1 MDFHKALF
9 LTVFLPVFLM
19 LYGLAAR
26 RYKNPLLLA
35 ASLFFYAWCEPI
47 FVFVI
52 LATTV
57 FDFLLV
63 RVMARHDGWKRK
75 AVLSISL
82 CMNLSLLG
90 WFKYRLFF
98 VSLFGGTV
106 TAQDEDLLLIAL
118 PLGISFYTF
127 ETITYLVDVY
137 RRNQEPL
144 KRFGDYLLYILL
156 FPKLLAGPIIRYT
169 EIAEQLKDRSQ
180 NETLENR
187 LGGFY
192 RICIGLGKK
201 VLIADQLALYYTDY
215 TLSSSIDFT
224 ALDAGSAWLC
234 LVACLFRMY
243 FDFSGYCDIAIGL
256 GRICGFRF
264 PENFNNPLLS
274 FSITEFWKRWH
285 ITLTTWMRNYLYIPL
300 GGSRNGKILTYRNL
314 GIVFLVSGLWHGAD
328 WNFLIWGI
336 FHGLL
341 IIGERIIKIRM
352 PKILGVLL
360 TFGAVAYSM
369 SFFFIHDTSRMLEF
383 QQALFGGNSIT
394 IEHIPRTEFWLP
406 FAAACCF
413 SLFACTSF
421 TKRIQDVIFIGKPSA
436 WGHIALTA
444 ASAALFILS
453 LSYSTSVSYNT
464 FVYFRF

>member
-9 LTVFLPVFLM
+9 LTVFLPLFL
-19 LYGLAAR
+19 LIYNLSAG

-35 ASLFFYAWCEPI
+35 ASLIFYAWCEPV
-47 FVFVI
+47 FVFV
-52 LATTV
+52 LLLTTF
-57 FDFLLV
+57 FDFVLV
-63 RVMARHDGWKRK
+63 RAMARQEGWKRK
-75 AVLSISL
+75 TVLSISL

-106 TAQDEDLLLIAL
+106 TAQDETLLLIAL

-137 RRNQEPL
+137 RREQEPL
-144 KRFGDYLLYILL
+144 KRFGDYLLYIFM
-156 FPKLLAGPIIRYT
+156 FPKLLAGPIIRYS
-169 EIAEQLKDRSQ
+169 EIAPQLKDRSQ
-180 NETLENR
+180 FETLENR

-201 VLIADQLALYYTDY
+201 VLIADQLALYYTDH
-215 TLSSSIDFT
+215 TLSSSINFHT
-224 ALDAGSAWLC
+224 LGAGSAWLF
-234 LVACLFRMY
+234 LAACLLRMY

-256 GRICGFRF
+256 GRMCGFRF
-264 PENFNNPLLS
+264 PENFNNPLLA
-274 FSITEFWKRWH
+274 FNITEFWKRWH

-300 GGSRNGKILTYRNL
+300 GGSRKGKLLTYRNL
-314 GIVFLVSGLWHGAD
+314 GIVFLVSGLWHGAGL
-328 WNFLIWGI
+328 NFLIWGA

-341 IIGERIIKIRM
+341 MIGERIVKFRV
-352 PKILGVLL
+352 PKVLGVLL
-360 TFGAVAYSM
+360 TFTTVAYSM

-383 QQALFGGNSIT
+383 QQALFGGNETTIT
-394 IEHIPRTEFWLP
+394 HWPRTEFWLP
-406 FAAACCF
+406 FAAAICF
-413 SLFACTSF
+413 SFFACTSF
-421 TKRIQDVIFIGKPSA
+421 TKRIQETLFMGKPSA
-436 WGHIALTA
+436 LGHIALTI
-444 ASAALFILS
+444 ASCVLFVLS

>member
-1 MDFHKALF
+1 MDFHKPLF
-9 LTVFLPVFLM
+9 LTVFLPLFLL
-19 LYGLAAR
+19 LYVLAAG
-26 RYKNPLLLA
+26 RYKNSLLLV
-35 ASLFFYAWCEPI
+35 ASVIFYGWCEPAFI
-47 FVFVI
+47 FVL
-52 LATTV
+52 LATTF
-57 FDFLLV
+57 FDFALV
-63 RVMARHDGWKRK
+63 RVMEKQEGWKRK

-82 CMNLSLLG
+82 CINLSLLG

-106 TAQDEDLLLIAL
+106 TAQDETLLLIAL

-137 RRNQEPL
+137 RREQVPL
-144 KRFGDYLLYILL
+144 KRFGDYLVYILM
-156 FPKLLAGPIIRYT
+156 FPKLLAGPIIRYR
-169 EIAEQLKDRSQ
+169 EIASQLKDRSE

-187 LGGFY
+187 LSGFY

-215 TLSSSIDFT
+215 TFSGINFQTLG
-224 ALDAGSAWLC
+224 AGSAWLAV
-234 LVACLFRMY
+234 VACLFRMY

-274 FSITEFWKRWH
+274 HSITEFWKRWH

-300 GGSRNGKILTYRNL
+300 GGSRNGQLMTYRNL
-314 GIVFLVSGLWHGAD
+314 GIVFLVSGLWHGAGL
-328 WNFLIWGI
+328 NFLIWGV

-341 IIGERIIKIRM
+341 IVSERMVKLKV
-352 PKILGVLL
+352 PKVLGILL
-360 TFGAVAYSM
+360 TFVAVAYSM
-369 SFFFIHDTSRMLEF
+369 SFFFVHDASRITKF
-383 QQALFGGNSIT
+383 QQALFGGNST
-394 IEHIPRTEFWLP
+394 IVEHWPRTEFWLP
-406 FAAACCF
+406 FIAAICF
-413 SLFACTSF
+413 SFFACTPF
-421 TKRIQDVIFIGKPSA
+421 TRRVQETVFTGQPTA
-436 WGHIALTA
+436 AGHIALTIL
-444 ASAALFILS
+444 SSVLLVLS